1 MELRYC
7 CEECGEGLIHL
18 GSGTPPT
25 HCEDCIPQVGAGSRL
40 LGQFAANL
48 RRLQHGAGIKDASA
62 IGELAGLSG
71 VSEYFVQPPIREP
84 GIAAALRLAFA
95 LGGSVDDLTDR
106 IFWHP
111 GEFATREG
119 GPRAGVD
126 RLAGFFQVLAPNV
139 DVFESPGLP
148 APVSNRRKAAQIFG
162 RNVRDARARRQLTQ
176 ATLGERAGLSKDA
189 MTLIERGITE
199 TTTTHLFGL
208 ARALHLA
215 PAALI
220 DGMYWTPPAS
230 AGLSRTKRAL
240 PDRDRSRRRFTRLRG
255 DQCQET
261 MMAGPALQEQGDEIS
276 AGTASAGAIAT
287 RLGANVRNHRRSARL
302 SLRQA
307 GEAAEIDFSYWSKLE
322 NGYML
327 PQLNLLVKIAAT
339 VNVRC
344 GRLVAGIGWSP
355 DEREFLLSAT
365 EEEEPLSEHE
375 RLGRNALAA
384 RRRLG
389 VYQHQVAERAGM
401 RRSEIAEIEG
411 ARRPFRI
418 FAVVKL
424 AAALELD
431 FSELLAGV
439 ADWSVRPLPA
449 PEFAQGEPRPTKAER
464 DDELVQLWREGRSL
478 NEIGDSLGLESAT
491 VGHYICDLRD
501 AGVQLPYRRPPR
513 GAVEVAKR
521 LRRARSAAGT
531 ASPTRRPA

>member
-1 MELRYC
+1 MEFLHC

-18 GSGTPPT
+18 GSGAPPT
-25 HCEDCIPQVGAGSRL
+25 HCEDCIPQVGSGSRL

-48 RRLQHGAGIKDASA
+48 RRLQLGAGVKDAEA

-71 VSEYFVQPPIREP
+71 VSEYLVQPPLREP

-95 LGGSVDDLTDR
+95 LDGSVDDLTDR

-111 GEFATREG
+111 GEFATRDG
-119 GPRAGVD
+119 GHRASVE

-139 DVFESPGLP
+139 GVFEPTELP
-148 APVSNRRKAAQIFG
+148 VPVSSRRKAAEVFG
-162 RNVRDARARRQLTQ
+162 RNVRDARARRHLTQ
-176 ATLGERAGLSKDA
+176 AALGEKAGLSKDA

-230 AGLSRTKRAL
+230 VGLSRAERAL
-240 PDRDRSRRRFTRLRG
+240 PNRDRSRITRPRR

-261 MMAGPALQEQGDEIS
+261 LTGPAQPGGENETA
-276 AGTASAGAIAT
+276 AGTASAGSVAT
-287 RLGANVRNHRRSARL
+287 CLGANIRDHRRRARL

-307 GEAAEIDFSYWSKLE
+307 GEAAEIDFAYWSKLE
-322 NGYML
+322 NGHML

-344 GRLVAGIGWSP
+344 GLLVAGIGWST
-355 DEREFLLSAT
+355 DECEFVLSAT
-365 EEEEPLSEHE
+365 EAKEPVSEHE
-375 RLGRNALAA
+375 RLGRNARAA
-384 RRRLG
+384 RRQLG
-389 VYQHQVAERAGM
+389 VYQQQVAERAGM

-411 ARRPFRI
+411 ARRPFRL

-501 AGVQLPYRRPPR
+501 AGVHLPYRRPPR
-513 GAVEVAKR
+513 GAAEVAKR
-521 LRRARSAAGT
+521 HRRARSAAGT
-531 ASPTRRPA
+531 ASPARRPA

>member
-1 MELRYC
+1 MEFRHR

-18 GSGTPPT
+18 GSGAPPT

-48 RRLQHGAGIKDASA
+48 RRLQLAAGVKDARA

-71 VSEYFVQPPIREP
+71 VSEYLVQPPLREP
-84 GIAAALRLAFA
+84 GIATALRLAFA

-111 GEFATREG
+111 GESATRDG
-119 GPRAGVD
+119 KPRAGVE

-139 DVFESPGLP
+139 GVFEPTELP
-148 APVSNRRKAAQIFG
+148 VPVSNRRKAAEVFG
-162 RNVRDARARRQLTQ
+162 RNVRDARARRHLTQ
-176 ATLGERAGLSKDA
+176 AGLAESAGRSKDA

-230 AGLSRTKRAL
+230 AGLSRAERAL
-240 PDRDRSRRRFTRLRG
+240 PNRDRSRLTRPRR

-261 MMAGPALQEQGDEIS
+261 LAGPAQPGGGDETA
-276 AGTASAGAIAT
+276 AGTASAGSAAT
-287 RLGANVRNHRRSARL
+287 RLGANVREHRQSARL
-302 SLRQA
+302 SLRRA
-307 GEAAEIDFSYWSKLE
+307 GEAAAIDFAYWSKLE
-322 NGYML
+322 NGHML
-327 PQLNLLVKIAAT
+327 PQLNLLVKIAAA

-344 GRLVAGIGWSP
+344 GLLVAGIGWSA

-365 EEEEPLSEHE
+365 EAEEPVSEHE
-375 RLGRNALAA
+375 RLGRNARAA

-389 VYQHQVAERAGM
+389 VYQQQVAERAEM

-449 PEFAQGEPRPTKAER
+449 PEFVRGEPRPTKAER

-501 AGVQLPYRRPPR
+501 AGVHLPYRRPPR
-513 GAVEVAKR
+513 GTIEVAKR
-521 LRRARSAAGT
+521 HRRARSRVGVRT
-531 ASPTRRPA
+531 AQRQLP